1 MRLTKR
7 SVEGIAPST
16 RDQYLWD
23 GDLKGFGVKVTP
35 AGRRGYL
42 LQYRMGG
49 REASTRRWTIGAH
62 GSPWTADTA
71 RAEAIRIQTLIR
83 QGIDPRVAEQRRR
96 DEAVTLEFNSYV
108 ELFIE
113 RYLKVRWKHGWADG
127 ARLLRDVAVP
137 KWRGRPI
144 SELTRRDVTALLDTV
159 DDRPAT
165 ARLLFATLRKLFNWA
180 LERGDIAISPLA
192 GMKGPPSPVARDR
205 VLNDEELAAVWMAAG
220 SLGWPFGTIV
230 RLLIATGARRGE
242 VAGLDWREVDLEAG
256 EWLLPKERSKNG
268 SSHLKPLNATAL
280 AILKEMPAQ
289 RKGLMFSSTGTSMP
303 SGFSKAKARLDVEVV
318 QVLRK
323 WRKTAED
330 VPASDIIAA
339 WRIHDLRRTVAT
351 NLQRLGV
358 RFEVIEAVQNRLS
371 GSRSGVAGIYQRH
384 TWVTE
389 KLEAA
394 QLWDEKLK
402 AVVSANDSGANG

>member
-7 SVEGIAPST
+7 SVEAIALAT

-23 GDLKGFGVKVTP
+23 AELKGFGVKVTP
-35 AGRRGYL
+35 TGRRVYL

-83 QGIDPRVAEQRRR
+83 QGIDPRVVEQRRR
-96 DEAVTLEFNSYV
+96 DDAVTLEFNSYV
-108 ELFIE
+108 ELFVE
-113 RYLKVRWKHGWADG
+113 RYLKVRWKRGWADG
-127 ARLLRDVAVP
+127 ARLLRDVAGP

-144 SELTRRDVTALLDTV
+144 SELTRRDVAALLDTV
-159 DDRPAT
+159 DDRQAT

-180 LERGDIAISPLA
+180 LERGDIAVSPLA
-192 GMKGPPSPVARDR
+192 GMKGPPTPIARDR
-205 VLNDEELAAVWMAAG
+205 VLNDEELVAVWIAAG
-220 SLGWPFGTIV
+220 SLGWPFGPMT
-230 RLLIATGARRGE
+230 RLLIATGARRAE
-242 VAGLDWREVDLEAG
+242 VAGLDWREIDLPAG

-268 SSHLKPLNATAL
+268 NPHLKPLNATAL
-280 AILKEMPAQ
+280 AILRELPTQ
-289 RKGLMFSSTGTSMP
+289 RQGLIFSTTGRSAP
-303 SGFSKAKARLDVEVV
+303 SGFSKAKARLDLGVV
-318 QVLRK
+318 RILRT
-323 WRKTAED
+323 WRNTAENVPTSD
-330 VPASDIIAA
+330 VIPA

-358 RFEVIEAVQNRLS
+358 RFEVVEAVQNRLS

-384 TWVTE
+384 DWATE
-389 KLEAA
+389 KREAV
-394 QLWDEKLK
+394 QLW
-402 AVVSANDSGANG
+402 NDRLTAIIVTSENGADG